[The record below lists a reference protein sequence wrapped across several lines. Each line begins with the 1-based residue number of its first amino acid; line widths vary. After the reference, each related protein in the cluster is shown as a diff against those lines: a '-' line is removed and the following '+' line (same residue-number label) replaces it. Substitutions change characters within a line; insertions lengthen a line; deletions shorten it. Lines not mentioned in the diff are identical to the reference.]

1 MHAPLE
7 VVTHGEE
14 LEVMAGEESN
24 CRRVNYGGAL
34 QDSETSST
42 GAEVS
47 TTVDILETI
56 ANDIESI
63 VKVTLSA

>member
-1 MHAPLE
+1 MHLWKWLLME
-7 VVTHGEE
+7 KNWKSWQMRKVTVDVLIMVVP
-14 LEVMAGEESN
+14 
-24 CRRVNYGGAL
+24 L